1 MPRQYRIT
9 PVFTKYPRRTDM
21 VKERVGFVLG
31 PALFL
36 ITLLFLDAE
45 GLSLEGKA
53 VLASTF
59 WIATWWVLEVVPI
72 SVTALLPIVLF
83 PLTGALSL
91 GETTASFGHRYIF
104 LYIGGFILAIAIER
118 WNLHRRLALTIIQFI
133 GTNVKNIILGF
144 MVATAFLSMWISNT
158 ATSVMMLPIG
168 LAIISQLRDNPDTK
182 EEENETF
189 GKALM
194 LAIAYS
200 ASIGG
205 IATLIGTPPNLV
217 FAGIVEEIY
226 QIEISFTKWIMIGL
240 PISILMLSIC
250 WYYLTEWAFNFKQ
263 KSFPGGKAE
272 IQRQLAALGK
282 ISYEE
287 KTVLVVFVLTAIA
300 WITRSYLLQKI
311 IPGLDDTIIAVIA
324 GIALFLLPAAKGK
337 GRKIL
342 LWEEAIK
349 LPWGVLLLFGGGLA
363 IAEGFKTSGL
373 ASWLGEQMTSLEGMS
388 MILLLLILIAAVNFL
403 TEITSNLATTA
414 MLLPVLAPLA
424 LVIDVHPF
432 ILMVGATLAASCAFM
447 LPVATP
453 PNAVVFGSGYLKIS
467 DMVRTGIWLNLLSI
481 FLLTLI
487 VYFVLPYLWGFDPGV
502 FPEELK

>member
-1 MPRQYRIT
+1 M
-9 PVFTKYPRRTDM
+9 K
-21 VKERVGFVLG
+21 KERVGFVLG
-31 PALFL
+31 P
-36 ITLLFLDAE
+36 LLFLVTLFLLNAE
-45 GLSLEGKA
+45 GLSAEGKA
-53 VLASTF
+53 VLAATL

-72 SVTALLPIVLF
+72 AVTALLPIVLF

-91 GETTASFGHRYIF
+91 GETTASFGHQYIF
-104 LYIGGFILAIAIER
+104 LYIGGFMLAIAIER

-168 LAIISQLRDNPDTK
+168 LAIISQLKDNPATQED
-182 EEENETF
+182 ENVIF

-217 FAGIVEEIY
+217 FAGIVQEIY
-226 QIEISFTKWIMIGL
+226 QIEISFSKWIMVGL
-240 PISILMLSIC
+240 PISILLLFLC
-250 WYYLTEWAFNFKQ
+250 WQYLTEYAFTFKQ
-263 KSFPGGKAE
+263 KEFPGGKAE

-287 KTVLVVFVLTAIA
+287 KTVLVVFLVTAIA
-300 WITRSYLLQKI
+300 WITRSFLLEKF
-311 IPGLDDTIIAVIA
+311 IPGLDDTIIAIIA
-324 GIALFLLPAAKGK
+324 GVLLFLLPARKEQN
-337 GRKIL
+337 RKIL
-342 LWEEAIK
+342 TWEEAVN

-363 IAEGFKTSGL
+363 LAEGFKTSGL
-373 ASWLGEQMTSLEGMS
+373 AAWLGEQMTSLEGMS
-388 MILLLLILIAAVNFL
+388 LVLLLLILVAAVNFL

-414 MLLPVLAPLA
+414 MILPILAPLA

-432 ILMVGATLAASCAFM
+432 TLMVGATLAASCAFM

-467 DMVRTGIWLNLLSI
+467 DMVRAGVWLNFLSI
-481 FLLTLI
+481 ALVALFVYFLLPW
-487 VYFVLPYLWGFDPGV
+487 FWGFDPSV
-502 FPEELK
+502 FPAELK